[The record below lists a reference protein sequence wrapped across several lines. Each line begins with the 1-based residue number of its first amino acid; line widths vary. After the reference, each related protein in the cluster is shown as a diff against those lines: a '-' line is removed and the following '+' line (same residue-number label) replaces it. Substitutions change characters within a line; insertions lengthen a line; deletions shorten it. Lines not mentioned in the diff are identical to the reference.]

1 MINDIEIKNLSKIYG
16 KSRGIKH
23 VNLNIERGTVF
34 GFIGPN
40 GAGKSTTIRCIM
52 NMINSSYGQ
61 VLIDDKE
68 ISDKNYKLKEEIGYL
83 PSEIHLYE
91 DLTVKKMI
99 EYSAS
104 FYKKD
109 CSKKA
114 HKLIRTL
121 EIDTSKKIDELSLGN
136 LKKVGIVLS
145 LMHDPEFIIMD
156 EATSGLD
163 PLMQEKFY
171 EILEEEKKNGK
182 TIFFS
187 SHILSEVKRICDFV
201 AIIKDGQIV
210 SIEDISNFEKSNYI
224 KVKIISDDIVKIKQ
238 AIKMENVISKEDNKI
253 EFTYS
258 QDINNLIFILSRYKL
273 TKLIIEELS
282 IEDLFMHYYE

>member
-52 NMINSSYGQ
+52 HMINSSYGQ